1 MKIETH
7 IESMDGIIFEV
18 QYEFYKGSPMRWS
31 GPMAGPA
38 EPAELCD
45 FSVFL
50 LDFAGLKTD
59 ITELLDPMAY
69 DRLYQQVLESK
80 LYGDENE

>member
-1 MKIETH
+1 MKIE
-7 IESMDGIIFEV
+7 IQMESMDGILFEV
-18 QYEFYKGSPMRWS
+18 QYAFYKGSPMRWS
-31 GPMAGPA
+31 GPLAGPE

-45 FSVFL
+45 FSVYL

-69 DRLYQQVLESK
+69 DRLYQQVLEDK
-80 LYGDENE
+80 LYGGEYE